1 MLNIGTQTFG
11 IAKELSVDFSGT
23 LRSLHDIGFDSV
35 EPMVLFSGKQ
45 GKTPKNL
52 WAQDTLEEALPV
64 LEELGMGIPSIHI
77 GIGYGWLSMPIS
89 MIAKNILAIQQRT
102 GTSTFVIS
110 GLFRTAAQ
118 TKHWAKLM
126 RKVSDAVYPSGVT
139 ILCHT
144 HDDEFQKISY
154 QADRKE
160 ALQAFFDLAGSDVM
174 LQLDIG
180 WAAMAADEVSI
191 AERYADR
198 IVSLHLKDFYPGF
211 REGGFTR
218 TTVPESQFAPIGAG
232 AVRHDKVVAMHNRF
246 PNYNGSL
253 IIDQDK
259 YAGNMLEALRTG
271 YENVRAMVGESK

>member
-1 MLNIGTQTFG
+1 
-11 IAKELSVDFSGT
+11 
-23 LRSLHDIGFDSV
+23 
-35 EPMVLFSGKQ
+35 
-45 GKTPKNL
+45 
-52 WAQDTLEEALPV
+52 
-64 LEELGMGIPSIHI
+64 
-77 GIGYGWLSMPIS
+77 
-89 MIAKNILAIQQRT
+89 
-102 GTSTFVIS
+102 
-110 GLFRTAAQ
+110 
-118 TKHWAKLM
+118 M
-126 RKVSDAVYPSGVT
+126 RKVSDAVHPSGVT

-160 ALQAFFDLAGSDVM
+160 ALQAFFDLAGPDVM

-211 REGGFTR
+211 REGDFTR

-232 AVRHDKVVAMHNRF
+232 AVKHDKVVAMRSHYPHF
-246 PNYNGSL
+246 NGSL

-259 YAGNMLEALRTG
+259 YAGNMLDALRTG